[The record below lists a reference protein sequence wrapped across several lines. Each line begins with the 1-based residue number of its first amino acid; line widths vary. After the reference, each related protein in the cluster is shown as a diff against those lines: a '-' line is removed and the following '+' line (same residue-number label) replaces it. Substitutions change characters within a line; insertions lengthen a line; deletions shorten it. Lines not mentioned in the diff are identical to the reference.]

1 MNAATQR
8 RLTPW
13 LAGAVVVLGIGL
25 LALLSGVGRGVRW
38 DAPHHAAPLPAAH
51 PVALPP
57 PPPLDGYATVWQ
69 HPLFNSD
76 RKPLA
81 DDTAGG
87 AHVSLGD
94 LELTGIILTPGLRMA
109 LLRDKSAGDKD
120 GAVEVR
126 VRQGDALPDGSWK
139 LVGLKPRSA
148 VFASASGRT
157 VLKLPAGAPID
168 APPAASPVGQRPAS
182 ASPGQRPPA
191 SGAADVHRVV
201 APARTHGLRTGQPP
215 IPPPPQG
222 AQLQRMLKLK
232 AAILK
237 QRARQHRA
245 DDGDH

>member
-1 MNAATQR
+1 MNAAAQR

-13 LAGAVVVLGIGL
+13 LAGGVAVLGAAFLIL
-25 LALLSGVGRGVRW
+25 LAGVGRGIRW
-38 DAPHHAAPLPAAH
+38 DAPHRAAPLPPMHAA
-51 PVALPP
+51 ALPP
-57 PPPLDGYATVWQ
+57 PPPLDGYAAVWQ

-76 RKPLA
+76 RKPQL

-87 AHVSLGD
+87 PRVSLGD

-120 GAVEVR
+120 GGSEVR
-126 VRQGDALPDGSWK
+126 VREGDTLPDGSWK
-139 LVGLKPRSA
+139 LVGLEPRSA

-168 APPAASPVGQRPAS
+168 APSAAAPPAGA
-182 ASPGQRPPA
+182 RPPP
-191 SGAADVHRVV
+191 GAVDVSR
-201 APARTHGLRTGQPP
+201 AGMGEPARAMRTGQPP

-222 AQLQRMLKLK
+222 AQLQRMLRLK

-237 QRARQHRA
+237 QRARQPRA

>member
-1 MNAATQR
+1 MNAAVQR

-13 LAGAVVVLGIGL
+13 LAGAVMVLGIGL

-38 DAPHHAAPLPAAH
+38 DAPHRAAPLPAAH

-69 HPLFNSD
+69 RPLFNRD
-76 RKPLA
+76 RKPVA
-81 DDTAGG
+81 DDSAGG

-109 LLRDKSAGDKD
+109 LLRDKSAGNKD
-120 GAVEVR
+120 GGAEVR
-126 VRQGDALPDGSWK
+126 VRQGDTLPDGSWK
-139 LVGLKPRSA
+139 LVGLEPRSA
-148 VFASASGRT
+148 TFASASGRT
-157 VLKLPAGAPID
+157 VLQLPAGAPID
-168 APPAASPVGQRPAS
+168 APPAAPTAGARPVAARPGPRRPV
-182 ASPGQRPPA
+182 PGT
-191 SGAADVHRVV
+191 ADVHRAM
-201 APARTHGLRTGQPP
+201 APGRTHGLHTGEPP
-215 IPPPPQG
+215 VPPPPQG